1 MKTILFVLALTTAQT
16 SFAQAVMVNPT
27 IYNFGSAIRVE
38 INNNT
43 EFNISCSGTVQA
55 YTQLGRSETFFYND
69 NIRSRSFSSRTFWLM
84 NRNVRITNTFDFIRC
99 YKVN

>member
-1 MKTILFVLALTTAQT
+1 MKTILFVLALTSAQV

-27 IYNFGSAIRVE
+27 IFNFGSSIQVQ
-38 INNNT
+38 INNST

-55 YTQLGRSETFFYND
+55 HTQLGRSETFFYND
-69 NIRSRSFSSRTFWLM
+69 NIRSRSFSSRSFMLM
-84 NRNVRITNTFDFIRC
+84 SMNDRITNTFDFIRC